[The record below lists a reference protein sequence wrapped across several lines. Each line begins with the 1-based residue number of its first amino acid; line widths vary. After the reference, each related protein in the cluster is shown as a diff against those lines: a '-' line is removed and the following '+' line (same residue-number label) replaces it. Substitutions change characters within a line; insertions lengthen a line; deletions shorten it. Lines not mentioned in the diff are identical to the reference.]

1 MSDGKANWRWLFIAA
16 LLPILLMVVFDVLL
30 GHSFPEE
37 AFKRFANALLTSYVL
52 MGILLT
58 GNLFFYAGSRQRPLA
73 PIVGMGIAIIAGIAI
88 TVLLLS
94 QDDLL
99 MEANGSVRA
108 QILHNIVHMLVSAG
122 AMALSAT
129 LVIGSMFAAIVSRKP
144 TPLFDEE
151 E

>member
-1 MSDGKANWRWLFIAA
+1 MSESKANWRWLIIAA
-16 LLPILLMVVFDVLL
+16 ILPILFIVAFDMML

-37 AFKRFANALLTSYVL
+37 TFKRFANALLTSYVL
-52 MGILLT
+52 AGVLLT

-73 PIVGMGIAIIAGIAI
+73 PIVGMGIAILAGIAI

-99 MEANGSVRA
+99 MEANGSIRA

-122 AMALSAT
+122 AMALSAA
-129 LVIGSMFAAIVSRKP
+129 LVIGSMFAAIVSREP

>member
-1 MSDGKANWRWLFIAA
+1 MSDGKANWSWLFIAA
-16 LLPILLMVVFDVLL
+16 LLPVLLMVVFDVIL

-37 AFKRFANALLTSYVL
+37 TFKRFANALLTSYVL
-52 MGILLT
+52 AGILLT

-73 PIVGMGIAIIAGIAI
+73 PIVGMGIAILAGIAI

-94 QDDLL
+94 QDELL
-99 MEANGSVRA
+99 MEANGSVQA
-108 QILHNIVHMLVSAG
+108 QILVSAG

-129 LVIGSMFAAIVSRKP
+129 LVIGSMFAAIVSKKP

>member
-1 MSDGKANWRWLFIAA
+1 MSDDGANWRWLFVAA
-16 LLPILLMVVFDVLL
+16 LLPIIFMVAFDVIL
-30 GHSFPEE
+30 GHSFPED

-52 MGILLT
+52 TGVLLT
-58 GNLFFYAGSRQRPLA
+58 GNLFFYAGSRQRPFA
-73 PIVGMGIAIIAGIAI
+73 PIVGMSIAIIAGIAI
-88 TVLLLS
+88 TILLVS

-99 MEANGSVRA
+99 MEANGSTRA
-108 QILHNIVHMLVSAG
+108 QILYNIVHMLVSAG

-129 LVIGSMFAAIVSRKP
+129 LVIGSMFAAIVSRKQ

>member
-1 MSDGKANWRWLFIAA
+1 VI
-16 LLPILLMVVFDVLL
+16 L

-37 AFKRFANALLTSYVL
+37 AFKRFANALLTSYILAGV
-52 MGILLT
+52 LLT

-73 PIVGMGIAIIAGIAI
+73 PIVGMSIAILAGIGI
-88 TVLLLS
+88 TILLLS
-94 QDDLL
+94 QNDLL

-108 QILHNIVHMLVSAG
+108 QILYNIVHMLVSAG
-122 AMALSAT
+122 AMTLAAM

>member
-1 MSDGKANWRWLFIAA
+1 MSENKANWRWLIIAA
-16 LLPILLMVVFDVLL
+16 MLPILFIVAFDVML

-37 AFKRFANALLTSYVL
+37 TFKRLANALLTSYVL
-52 MGILLT
+52 TGVLLT

-73 PIVGMGIAIIAGIAI
+73 PIVGMGIAILAGIAI

-99 MEANGSVRA
+99 MEANGSILA
-108 QILHNIVHMLVSAG
+108 QILYNIIHMLVSAG

-129 LVIGSMFAAIVSRKP
+129 LVIGSMFAAIVSREP